1 MIVCIFGLSC
11 VGKSSA
17 ASLMANELGLPLRS
31 CGSAVL
37 AAASSLGLDIKDLP
51 DSGHRMVDAETV
63 AWALKLGSC
72 IVEGRFLDHV
82 LFGLPEPTFSIQLT
96 ANADVRLRRAC
107 GRAGHAIT
115 MEDLESID
123 RADREFR
130 RRLYDERKVIAPSL
144 SVDTSESTVEECVNQ
159 LKMATSGLIRPRT

>member
-1 MIVCIFGLSC
+1 MIICIFGFSC
-11 VGKSSA
+11 VGKSSSA
-17 ASLMANELGLPLRS
+17 TLLANVLCLPLRS

-37 AAASSLGLDIKDLP
+37 AAAHSLGLDIKDLP
-51 DSGHRMVDAETV
+51 DDGHRTVDAETV
-63 AWALKLGSC
+63 DWARKSGTC
-72 IVEGRFLDHV
+72 IVEGRFLDQV
-82 LFGLPEPTFSIQLT
+82 LFGVTEPIFSIQLM

-115 MEDLESID
+115 MEDLERID

-130 RRLYDERKVIAPSL
+130 SRIYDGRNVIAPSL

-159 LKMATSGLIRPRT
+159 IKTVTSGLIRPRT